1 MSIEEENKALVRRI
15 FEILDATKGDVD
27 RLYNAS
33 WDEIFNKDFIIH
45 YPTQDRNLEQFIE
58 YNAVLLAAFPDSS
71 FTVDDIIAEDD
82 KVAAR
87 YTMRGTH
94 EKEFMGIPPTRKFIT
109 VEGISIDRFVD
120 GKDIETWDFP
130 DTFGAMQQLGVIPSQ

>member
-27 RLYNAS
+27 RLHNAS

-58 YNAVLLAAFPDSS
+58 YNAILLAAFPDSS
-71 FTVDDIIAEDD
+71 F
-82 KVAAR
+82 
-87 YTMRGTH
+87 
-94 EKEFMGIPPTRKFIT
+94 FIT
-109 VEGISIDRFVD
+109 
-120 GKDIETWDFP
+120 
-130 DTFGAMQQLGVIPSQ
+130 L